1 MFPLVVQ
8 VGTLEASKLSVIA
21 NECSLLVPSQFIC
34 LCSHR
39 ACGTGA
45 LALAPG
51 GDSSKAHLEKIQER
65 ALGKEIRKRTSV
77 ASLRALAVIT
87 SCRLGKYMTTESTR
101 KTDICWEL

>member
-1 MFPLVVQ
+1 MKPQSSPLLLMNVPFWC
-8 VGTLEASKLSVIA
+8 LPSLSVFA
-21 NECSLLVPSQFIC
+21 PTESVP
-34 LCSHR
+34 
-39 ACGTGA
+39 CGTGA

-87 SCRLGKYMTTESTR
+87 SRRLGK
-101 KTDICWEL
+101 

>member
-1 MFPLVVQ
+1 MKPQSSPLLLMNVPFWC
-8 VGTLEASKLSVIA
+8 LPSLSVFA
-21 NECSLLVPSQFIC
+21 PTEPVP
-34 LCSHR
+34 
-39 ACGTGA
+39 CGTGA